1 MIQLT
6 QAEAAKIFTDESD
19 KYTVIEEL
27 EWEDQGKWSIL
38 SVIFR
43 EGDGPY
49 YELVVNRTGTYF
61 DGYDF
66 EYSLECEEV
75 KQVETITKTWK
86 PV

>member
-6 QAEAAKIFTDESD
+6 QSEAAEIFTDESD
-19 KYTVIEEL
+19 KYTVIETG

-49 YELVVNRTGTYF
+49 YELVVSRTYF

-75 KQVETITKTWK
+75 KQVETITKIWK